1 MLTCL
6 LLETIINQRG
16 IRRFGP
22 GGKGDKKDQDDVDT
36 SSAST
41 SSGGKERSSSKTP
54 KDEFGSSGMR
64 QRSQTLVEPTLAVAK
79 KTMDLEKEQK
89 GNFMD
94 NFNMQMLRFE
104 AEMTDKIVRI
114 DLF

>member
-1 MLTCL
+1 M
-6 LLETIINQRG
+6 
-16 IRRFGP
+16 
-22 GGKGDKKDQDDVDT
+22 
-36 SSAST
+36 
-41 SSGGKERSSSKTP
+41 
-54 KDEFGSSGMR
+54 
-64 QRSQTLVEPTLAVAK
+64 EPTLAVAK